1 LRKGE
6 KRMGLLYNN
15 YKSIYNELNF
25 KPRILTM
32 DDLKDINVSEDVKKR
47 AIAGS
52 KLFKD
57 RIDNHILFPRFDQY
71 HLEEIDVNE
80 KLLIHN
86 YTGACPIE
94 TYEINPVKSC
104 NVGCMYCLVDD
115 GLHPELV
122 VYENYHEL
130 VAHRLEEDYEKPH
143 FYYFSP
149 KTEAFCEATLETGV
163 AHRILQAFID
173 HFKKHPK
180 SKARI
185 FIASKAGVEALHYR
199 YNGVSILDLFK
210 QLKGRMQFNTSLS
223 IFPGDARFYI
233 EPFASSI
240 ENRLEAIRTC
250 QENGILANS
259 ALVQPILIH
268 LLNDEVLNNFFK
280 QLSDYGI
287 KNFKPE
293 FLTANIENIV
303 LLSMVL
309 EMYDKDIL
317 KKLLEMYFSD
327 ENLDH
332 VKQRGRTAPNRDVSL
347 HWFSKM
353 KDVAEKY
360 GISMSICFWVRSQ
373 LKLSEEFIPIINKN
387 GFKCLGYQTKL
398 FEEVL

>member
-1 LRKGE
+1 
-6 KRMGLLYNN
+6 M
-15 YKSIYNELNF
+15 S
-25 KPRILTM
+25 
-32 DDLKDINVSEDVKKR
+32 
-47 AIAGS
+47 
-52 KLFKD
+52 
-57 RIDNHILFPRFDQY
+57 
-71 HLEEIDVNE
+71 
-80 KLLIHN
+80 
-86 YTGACPIE
+86 IE

-287 KNFKPE
+287 K
-293 FLTANIENIV
+293 T
-303 LLSMVL
+303 LSL
-309 EMYDKDIL
+309 NSHRK
-317 KKLLEMYFSD
+317 
-327 ENLDH
+327 H
-332 VKQRGRTAPNRDVSL
+332 R
-347 HWFSKM
+347 
-353 KDVAEKY
+353 KY
-360 GISMSICFWVRSQ
+360 RITF
-373 LKLSEEFIPIINKN
+373 N
-387 GFKCLGYQTKL
+387 GFRN
-398 FEEVL
+398 V

>member
-1 LRKGE
+1 
-6 KRMGLLYNN
+6 MGLLYNN

-185 FIASKAGVEALHYR
+185 FIASKAGIEALHYR

-360 GISMSICFWVRSQ
+360 GISMSICFWFAVS
-373 LKLSEEFIPIINKN
+373 
-387 GFKCLGYQTKL
+387 
-398 FEEVL
+398 